1 MKKNILI
8 VIALILFPLTET
20 TKPQQVFINEIMS
33 SNGVTIPDEDG
44 DFSDWIE
51 IYNAES
57 TEVDLSGYGLSDDVS
72 LPYKWILPS
81 ITIAP
86 KEHLVIFASDKN
98 RTEYV
103 GHWETVIDWGDD
115 WKYRLGTS
123 EPPVSWKNIGF
134 DDLTW
139 LSGPSGFGFGDNDDS
154 TIVPTTTNSVYIRK
168 TFSVQDTS
176 DIKMLVLHVDYD
188 DAFVAYLNGVEITR
202 ANIGTVNVP
211 PPYNASATDFTEPII
226 IYGGRPNT
234 YIIQNFQSLLQNGD
248 NVLAIQVHNYGT
260 GSSDLTLIPFLSLG
274 MNSVPANPNGANPLL
289 DLPNKFLHTNFKL
302 SSTGETIVLT
312 NSAKCRRLMKLHLDQ
327 LVLIFLMED
336 NLMEVVVGFYF
347 QRQHPE
353 IAILLWVIQELF
365 LFHKFQLMG
374 VSTLLQ
380 SQW

>member
-86 KEHLVIFASDKN
+86 KDHLVIFASDKN

-103 GHWETVIDWGDD
+103 RHWETVIDWGDD

-123 EPPVSWKNIGF
+123 EPPVSWKNLGF

-139 LSGPSGFGFGDNDDS
+139 LIW
-154 TIVPTTTNSVYIRK
+154 TKRIWI
-168 TFSVQDTS
+168 
-176 DIKMLVLHVDYD
+176 
-188 DAFVAYLNGVEITR
+188 
-202 ANIGTVNVP
+202 
-211 PPYNASATDFTEPII
+211 
-226 IYGGRPNT
+226 
-234 YIIQNFQSLLQNGD
+234 
-248 NVLAIQVHNYGT
+248 
-260 GSSDLTLIPFLSLG
+260 
-274 MNSVPANPNGANPLL
+274 
-289 DLPNKFLHTNFKL
+289 
-302 SSTGETIVLT
+302 
-312 NSAKCRRLMKLHLDQ
+312 
-327 LVLIFLMED
+327 
-336 NLMEVVVGFYF
+336 
-347 QRQHPE
+347 
-353 IAILLWVIQELF
+353 W
-365 LFHKFQLMG
+365 
-374 VSTLLQ
+374 
-380 SQW
+380 